1 MTDKGGTTMNTATDI
16 ILNRVAREE
25 RVIARLDAEGLLDK
39 MTARQVL
46 YVLECC
52 AEDLALH
59 SARRMASMTTV
70 AVSA

>member
-1 MTDKGGTTMNTATDI
+1 MKTEMEIMTK
-16 ILNRVAREE
+16 RVEREE

-46 YVLECC
+46 NVLGHC
-52 AEDLALH
+52 AEDLAVH

-70 AVSA
+70 TVSA